1 MEVLKMIKD
10 EIIKSLADKAETES
24 IHKEI
29 VDFLNG
35 KTEKFT
41 NIYKRNLHYINNFE
55 MKEFMENDEFLESEA
70 GKILLKYFEY
80 MYNNFPDELSY
91 QFSNFPL
98 KYKIYKFL
106 GFSDG
111 FVKKDFEN
119 NLETKDKE
127 IFWKN
132 CKYFF
137 NYFGNLADI
146 YIQNYDL
153 YSDNFLIKLG
163 ILIVVKN
170 VELKNEKKSENRE
183 EIKSLDNI
191 FLNYIADKIKK
202 YKINKIFSKH
212 LDNKDFKRYFQNMK
226 ILNIEKVRKYAEKRF
241 FEILSGNRGISKVIS
256 EGIELFTIFSEIE
269 FSSTNSNYYYQ
280 NKMLERLK
288 KNFVKYNFSH
298 KQKLYLLINYGLGV
312 IFNNFEYSK
321 KMYNLFLD
329 IIKEDIESTKRF
341 LNDNLKEDKL
351 EYSFLIHLLIRENLI
366 DEKEKEE
373 LLSKSE
379 DILIKQLKELF
390 EIKVW
395 RWQPK
400 EFRNLKFLEEQE
412 MNCEGITAKCWR
424 CKSVDILAEKDRIIF
439 SLFKYS
445 DKYRKVFQFLVNN
458 IEGIDLFKN
467 ILLRY
472 DIIYGIDDL
481 KYIFNEMW
489 NYNLKFDFINRKYFE
504 YVEKLGSNV
513 KNNEIWME
521 FLHEHEKDLYKIFE
535 KDVELPK
542 EIENYVN
549 ILYLKDN
556 GFDYL
561 ELPKLLLKA
570 DKHVGHQIEK
580 ILRTKIETR
589 KEMEKII
596 KKQVNPAS
604 SIAENL
610 VRYWNNAEAK
620 KGLKNLMDAK
630 EIFKYADSICLEKHE
645 ENAVFSAEVDYG
657 AVRINGSDKKIPS
670 KLMKFYI
677 SEYMLA
683 KDIKNIDVC
692 NKIEEIAQK
701 DDLRK
706 FIKKIFDRWKIHRFD
721 PKYKN
726 IFMPLVRTIGINQLY
741 KMANIVDMLVSDY
754 NKIAVAAY
762 GIRVLSLRKEVKEA
776 GILINSF
783 ILNYK
788 DKRIKMAANE
798 ALELIAKNHRMT
810 RDELNDVLVPD
821 FNFQMDRTK
830 IFNYGDKKI
839 SIKLDISKIPQKI
852 ILYDEN
858 NNKEIKSFPKVS
870 KKRSKDSIILEEYKR
885 ELKYIKKQLKEIS
898 LVQRNNLL
906 KALFTQR
913 KWEMK
918 RWKEIFIQNPIM
930 QKFAMFLVWKEIDD
944 KNEIVSTFRYTEN
957 NIFETVDGKEHTL
970 NLNNFVNL
978 VYFPELKE
986 DEREYWENYFNNK
999 KIPQPINQINIPFY
1013 KLTGENQEKIE
1024 ILDYNKKDFLVK
1036 TLRKESQKLDFE
1048 INYGNDGKGY
1058 GIHYIDKNTDITAV
1072 ILTNSFFSGD
1082 YTKKLKIEKIVFF
1095 KGSPVVQ
1102 YEKTLESQDIKLLK
1116 LKEIPKRILS
1126 LVCCMIEILSSEGN
1140 N

>member
-55 MKEFMENDEFLESEA
+55 MKEFMENDEFLESDA
-70 GKILLKYFEY
+70 GKILLRYFEY
-80 MYNNFPDELSY
+80 MYNNFPDELRY

-106 GFSDG
+106 DFSDG

-191 FLNYIADKIKK
+191 FINYIADKIKK

-241 FEILSGNRGISKVIS
+241 FEILSENRGISKVVS

-269 FSSTNSNYYYQ
+269 FSSTNNNYYYQ

-298 KQKLYLLINYGLGV
+298 KQKLYLIINYGLGV

-390 EIKVW
+390 EIKAW

-412 MNCEGITAKCWR
+412 MNCEGITVKCWR

-504 YVEKLGSNV
+504 YIEKLGSNV

-521 FLHEHEKDLYKIFE
+521 FLHEHE

-570 DKHVGHQIEK
+570 DTHVGHQIEK

-630 EIFKYADSICLEKHE
+630 EIFEYADSICLEKHE

-726 IFMPLVRTIGINQLY
+726 IFMPLVRTISINQLY
-741 KMANIVDMLVSDY
+741 KMANIVDMFVSDY

-1082 YTKKLKIEKIVFF
+1082 YTKKLRIEKIVFF

>member
-1 MEVLKMIKD
+1 MIKD

-1082 YTKKLKIEKIVFF
+1082 YTKKLRIEKIVFF

>member
-1 MEVLKMIKD
+1 M
-10 EIIKSLADKAETES
+10 
-24 IHKEI
+24 
-29 VDFLNG
+29 
-35 KTEKFT
+35 
-41 NIYKRNLHYINNFE
+41 
-55 MKEFMENDEFLESEA
+55 
-70 GKILLKYFEY
+70 
-80 MYNNFPDELSY
+80 
-91 QFSNFPL
+91 
-98 KYKIYKFL
+98 
-106 GFSDG
+106 
-111 FVKKDFEN
+111 
-119 NLETKDKE
+119 
-127 IFWKN
+127 
-132 CKYFF
+132 
-137 NYFGNLADI
+137 
-146 YIQNYDL
+146 
-153 YSDNFLIKLG
+153 
-163 ILIVVKN
+163 
-170 VELKNEKKSENRE
+170 
-183 EIKSLDNI
+183 
-191 FLNYIADKIKK
+191 
-202 YKINKIFSKH
+202 
-212 LDNKDFKRYFQNMK
+212 
-226 ILNIEKVRKYAEKRF
+226 
-241 FEILSGNRGISKVIS
+241 
-256 EGIELFTIFSEIE
+256 
-269 FSSTNSNYYYQ
+269 
-280 NKMLERLK
+280 
-288 KNFVKYNFSH
+288 
-298 KQKLYLLINYGLGV
+298 
-312 IFNNFEYSK
+312 
-321 KMYNLFLD
+321 
-329 IIKEDIESTKRF
+329 
-341 LNDNLKEDKL
+341 
-351 EYSFLIHLLIRENLI
+351 
-366 DEKEKEE
+366 
-373 LLSKSE
+373 
-379 DILIKQLKELF
+379 
-390 EIKVW
+390 
-395 RWQPK
+395 
-400 EFRNLKFLEEQE
+400 
-412 MNCEGITAKCWR
+412 KCWR

-445 DKYRKVFQFLVNN
+445 DKYRKVFQFLINN

-504 YVEKLGSNV
+504 YIEKLGSNV

-570 DKHVGHQIEK
+570 DTHVGHQIEK
-580 ILRTKIETR
+580 ILITKIETR

-630 EIFKYADSICLEKHE
+630 EIFEYADSICLEKHE
-645 ENAVFSAEVDYG
+645 ENTVFSAEVDYG

-726 IFMPLVRTIGINQLY
+726 IFMPLVKTIGINQLY

-898 LVQRNNLL
+898 SVQRNNLL

-913 KWEMK
+913 KWKAEK
-918 RWKEIFIQNPIM
+918 WKEIFIKNPIV

-970 NLNNFVNL
+970 NLNNFVSL

-986 DEREYWENYFNNK
+986 DEREYWKNYFNNK

-1024 ILDYNKKDFLVK
+1024 ILDYNEKEFLVK
-1036 TLRKESQKLDFE
+1036 TLRKESPKLDFE

-1058 GIHYIDKNTDITAV
+1058 GIHYVDKNTEITAV

-1082 YTKKLKIEKIVFF
+1082 YTKKLKVEKILFF
-1095 KGSPVVQ
+1095 KGNMEIQ
-1102 YEKTLESQDIKLLK
+1102 YGNSLESQDIKPLK
-1116 LKEIPKRILS
+1116 LKNIPERILS
-1126 LVCCMIEILSSEGN
+1126 LACCMIEILSNEGN
-1140 N
+1140 K

>member
-1 MEVLKMIKD
+1 MIKD

-55 MKEFMENDEFLESEA
+55 MKEFMENDEFLESDA
-70 GKILLKYFEY
+70 GKILLRYFEY
-80 MYNNFPDELSY
+80 MYNNFPDELRY

-106 GFSDG
+106 DFSDG

-191 FLNYIADKIKK
+191 FINYIADKIKK

-241 FEILSGNRGISKVIS
+241 FEILSENRGISKVVS

-269 FSSTNSNYYYQ
+269 FSSTNNNYYYQ

-298 KQKLYLLINYGLGV
+298 KQKLYLIINYGLGV

-390 EIKVW
+390 EIKAW

-412 MNCEGITAKCWR
+412 MNCEGITVKCWR

-504 YVEKLGSNV
+504 YIEKLGSNV

-570 DKHVGHQIEK
+570 DTHVGHQIEK

-630 EIFKYADSICLEKHE
+630 EIFEYADSICLEKHE

-726 IFMPLVRTIGINQLY
+726 IFMPLVRTISINQLY
-741 KMANIVDMLVSDY
+741 KMANIVDMFVSDY

-1082 YTKKLKIEKIVFF
+1082 YTKKLRIEKIVFF

>member
-1 MEVLKMIKD
+1 MIKD

>member
-1 MEVLKMIKD
+1 M
-10 EIIKSLADKAETES
+10 
-24 IHKEI
+24 
-29 VDFLNG
+29 
-35 KTEKFT
+35 
-41 NIYKRNLHYINNFE
+41 
-55 MKEFMENDEFLESEA
+55 
-70 GKILLKYFEY
+70 
-80 MYNNFPDELSY
+80 
-91 QFSNFPL
+91 
-98 KYKIYKFL
+98 
-106 GFSDG
+106 
-111 FVKKDFEN
+111 
-119 NLETKDKE
+119 
-127 IFWKN
+127 
-132 CKYFF
+132 
-137 NYFGNLADI
+137 
-146 YIQNYDL
+146 
-153 YSDNFLIKLG
+153 
-163 ILIVVKN
+163 
-170 VELKNEKKSENRE
+170 
-183 EIKSLDNI
+183 
-191 FLNYIADKIKK
+191 
-202 YKINKIFSKH
+202 
-212 LDNKDFKRYFQNMK
+212 
-226 ILNIEKVRKYAEKRF
+226 
-241 FEILSGNRGISKVIS
+241 
-256 EGIELFTIFSEIE
+256 
-269 FSSTNSNYYYQ
+269 
-280 NKMLERLK
+280 
-288 KNFVKYNFSH
+288 
-298 KQKLYLLINYGLGV
+298 
-312 IFNNFEYSK
+312 
-321 KMYNLFLD
+321 
-329 IIKEDIESTKRF
+329 
-341 LNDNLKEDKL
+341 
-351 EYSFLIHLLIRENLI
+351 
-366 DEKEKEE
+366 
-373 LLSKSE
+373 
-379 DILIKQLKELF
+379 
-390 EIKVW
+390 
-395 RWQPK
+395 
-400 EFRNLKFLEEQE
+400 
-412 MNCEGITAKCWR
+412 
-424 CKSVDILAEKDRIIF
+424 
-439 SLFKYS
+439 
-445 DKYRKVFQFLVNN
+445 VNN

-513 KNNEIWME
+513 KNNEIWMK
-521 FLHEHEKDLYKIFE
+521 FLHKHEKDLYKIFE

-556 GFDYL
+556 GFNYL

-570 DKHVGHQIEK
+570 DTHVGHQIEK

-589 KEMEKII
+589 KEIEKII

-604 SIAENL
+604 SIAKNL
-610 VRYWNNAEAK
+610 VRYWNNAEAQ

-630 EIFKYADSICLEKHE
+630 EIFEYADSICLEKHE

-1048 INYGNDGKGY
+1048 INYGNDGMGY
-1058 GIHYIDKNTDITAV
+1058 GIHYFDKNTDITVV

-1082 YTKKLKIEKIVFF
+1082 YTKKLKVKKILFF
-1095 KGSPVVQ
+1095 KGNMEIQ
-1102 YEKTLESQDIKLLK
+1102 YGNSLESQDIKPLK
-1116 LKEIPKRILS
+1116 LKNIPERILS
-1126 LVCCMIEILSSEGN
+1126 LACCMIEILSNEGN
-1140 N
+1140 K

>member
-1 MEVLKMIKD
+1 
-10 EIIKSLADKAETES
+10 
-24 IHKEI
+24 
-29 VDFLNG
+29 
-35 KTEKFT
+35 
-41 NIYKRNLHYINNFE
+41 
-55 MKEFMENDEFLESEA
+55 
-70 GKILLKYFEY
+70 
-80 MYNNFPDELSY
+80 
-91 QFSNFPL
+91 
-98 KYKIYKFL
+98 
-106 GFSDG
+106 
-111 FVKKDFEN
+111 
-119 NLETKDKE
+119 
-127 IFWKN
+127 
-132 CKYFF
+132 
-137 NYFGNLADI
+137 
-146 YIQNYDL
+146 
-153 YSDNFLIKLG
+153 
-163 ILIVVKN
+163 
-170 VELKNEKKSENRE
+170 
-183 EIKSLDNI
+183 
-191 FLNYIADKIKK
+191 
-202 YKINKIFSKH
+202 
-212 LDNKDFKRYFQNMK
+212 MK

-241 FEILSGNRGISKVIS
+241 FEILSENRGISKVVS

-269 FSSTNSNYYYQ
+269 FSSTNNNYYYQ

-298 KQKLYLLINYGLGV
+298 KQKLYLIINYGLGV

-390 EIKVW
+390 EIKAW

-412 MNCEGITAKCWR
+412 MNCEGITVKCWR

-504 YVEKLGSNV
+504 YIEKLGSNV

-570 DKHVGHQIEK
+570 DTHVGHQIEK

-630 EIFKYADSICLEKHE
+630 EIFEYADSICLEKHE

-726 IFMPLVRTIGINQLY
+726 IFMPLVRTISINQLY
-741 KMANIVDMLVSDY
+741 KMANIVDMFVSDY

-776 GILINSF
+776 GMLINSF

-1082 YTKKLKIEKIVFF
+1082 YTKKLRIEKIVFF

>member
-1 MEVLKMIKD
+1 M
-10 EIIKSLADKAETES
+10 
-24 IHKEI
+24 
-29 VDFLNG
+29 
-35 KTEKFT
+35 
-41 NIYKRNLHYINNFE
+41 
-55 MKEFMENDEFLESEA
+55 
-70 GKILLKYFEY
+70 
-80 MYNNFPDELSY
+80 
-91 QFSNFPL
+91 
-98 KYKIYKFL
+98 
-106 GFSDG
+106 
-111 FVKKDFEN
+111 
-119 NLETKDKE
+119 
-127 IFWKN
+127 
-132 CKYFF
+132 
-137 NYFGNLADI
+137 
-146 YIQNYDL
+146 
-153 YSDNFLIKLG
+153 
-163 ILIVVKN
+163 
-170 VELKNEKKSENRE
+170 
-183 EIKSLDNI
+183 
-191 FLNYIADKIKK
+191 
-202 YKINKIFSKH
+202 
-212 LDNKDFKRYFQNMK
+212 
-226 ILNIEKVRKYAEKRF
+226 
-241 FEILSGNRGISKVIS
+241 
-256 EGIELFTIFSEIE
+256 
-269 FSSTNSNYYYQ
+269 
-280 NKMLERLK
+280 
-288 KNFVKYNFSH
+288 
-298 KQKLYLLINYGLGV
+298 
-312 IFNNFEYSK
+312 
-321 KMYNLFLD
+321 
-329 IIKEDIESTKRF
+329 
-341 LNDNLKEDKL
+341 
-351 EYSFLIHLLIRENLI
+351 
-366 DEKEKEE
+366 
-373 LLSKSE
+373 SKSE
-379 DILIKQLKELF
+379 GILIKQLKELF
-390 EIKVW
+390 EIKAW

-412 MNCEGITAKCWR
+412 MNCEGITVKCWG

-445 DKYRKVFQFLVNN
+445 DKYRKVFQFLINN

-556 GFDYL
+556 GFNYL

-570 DKHVGHQIEK
+570 DTHVGHQIEK

-589 KEMEKII
+589 KEIEKII

-610 VRYWNNAEAK
+610 VRYWNNAEAQ
-620 KGLKNLMDAK
+620 KGLKNLIDAK
-630 EIFKYADSICLEKHE
+630 EIFEYADSICLEKHE

-706 FIKKIFDRWKIHRFD
+706 FIKKIFDRWKIHRFN

-898 LVQRNNLL
+898 SVQRNNLL

-1082 YTKKLKIEKIVFF
+1082 YTKKLRIEKIVFF

>member
-106 GFSDG
+106 GFSDE

-119 NLETKDKE
+119 NSETKNKN
-127 IFWKN
+127 IFWNN
-132 CKYFF
+132 CKYFLK
-137 NYFGNLADI
+137 YFENLADS
-146 YIQNYDL
+146 YIKNYNS

-191 FLNYIADKIKK
+191 FINYIAGKIKK

-241 FEILSGNRGISKVIS
+241 FEILSENRGISKVIS

-269 FSSTNSNYYYQ
+269 FSSTNNNYYYQ

-298 KQKLYLLINYGLGV
+298 KQKLYLIINYGLGV

-424 CKSVDILAEKDRIIF
+424 CKSVDILAEKDRIIC

-445 DKYRKVFQFLVNN
+445 DKYRKIFQFLVNN

-504 YVEKLGSNV
+504 YIEKLGSNV
-513 KNNEIWME
+513 KNNEMWME

-570 DKHVGHQIEK
+570 DTHVGHQIEK

-610 VRYWNNAEAK
+610 VRYWNNAEAQ

-630 EIFKYADSICLEKHE
+630 EIFEYADSICLEKHE

-726 IFMPLVRTIGINQLY
+726 IFMPLVRTISINQLY
-741 KMANIVDMLVSDY
+741 KMANIVDMFVSDY

-762 GIRVLSLRKEVKEA
+762 GIRVLSLRKEVNEA

-1013 KLTGENQEKIE
+1013 KLTEEKKEKIE
-1024 ILDYNKKDFLVK
+1024 ILDYNEKEFLVK
-1036 TLRKESQKLDFE
+1036 TLRKESPKLDFE

>member
-1 MEVLKMIKD
+1 MIKD

-55 MKEFMENDEFLESEA
+55 MKEFMENDEFLESDA
-70 GKILLKYFEY
+70 GKILLRYFEY
-80 MYNNFPDELSY
+80 MYNNFPDELRY

-106 GFSDG
+106 DFSDG

-119 NLETKDKE
+119 NSETKDKE

-191 FLNYIADKIKK
+191 FINYIAGKIKK

-241 FEILSGNRGISKVIS
+241 FEILSENRGISKVIS

-269 FSSTNSNYYYQ
+269 FSSTNNNYYYQ

>member
-1 MEVLKMIKD
+1 MIKD

-106 GFSDG
+106 GFSDE

-119 NLETKDKE
+119 NSETKNKN
-127 IFWKN
+127 IFWNN
-132 CKYFF
+132 CKYFLK
-137 NYFGNLADI
+137 YFENLADS
-146 YIQNYDL
+146 YIKNYNS

-191 FLNYIADKIKK
+191 FINYIAGKIKK

-241 FEILSGNRGISKVIS
+241 FEILSENRGISKVIS

-269 FSSTNSNYYYQ
+269 FSSTNNNYYYQ

-298 KQKLYLLINYGLGV
+298 KQKLYLIINYGLGV

-445 DKYRKVFQFLVNN
+445 DKYRKIFQFLVNN

-504 YVEKLGSNV
+504 YIEKLGSNV
-513 KNNEIWME
+513 KNNEMWME

-570 DKHVGHQIEK
+570 DTHVGHQIEK

-610 VRYWNNAEAK
+610 VRYWNNAEAQ

-630 EIFKYADSICLEKHE
+630 EIFEYADSICLEKHE

-726 IFMPLVRTIGINQLY
+726 IFMPLVRTISINQLY
-741 KMANIVDMLVSDY
+741 KMANIVDMFVSDY

-1013 KLTGENQEKIE
+1013 KLTEEKKEKIE
-1024 ILDYNKKDFLVK
+1024 ILDYNEKEFLVK
-1036 TLRKESQKLDFE
+1036 TLRKESPKLDFE